1 MPPFEI
7 AIAAFIAL
15 MVLLIVAVRMKRSHD
30 QRLRRAASSG
40 FYDFDLARY
49 GTASAGNSLM
59 EKAVESAS
67 RPLAPSFISSGGAG
81 KGKGKGKGRGKS
93 KGKGAGPIAT
103 SPIPS
108 SFGAS
113 DRSSIGLLP
122 AFDQETAVRHRP
134 PGETHDGLTIP
145 SVPSVPVASA
155 TAGSGNESSL
165 PLLVQPPPPASA
177 PPA

>member
-1 MPPFEI
+1 
-7 AIAAFIAL
+7 
-15 MVLLIVAVRMKRSHD
+15 
-30 QRLRRAASSG
+30 
-40 FYDFDLARY
+40 RY
-49 GTASAGNSLM
+49 GTPSAGSSLM

-67 RPLAPSFISSGGAG
+67 RPLAPSFISSGGTG
-81 KGKGKGKGRGKS
+81 KGKDKGKS

-103 SPIPS
+103 APIPS

-134 PGETHDGLTIP
+134 PGETHEGLHIP
-145 SVPSVPVASA
+145 SVPSVPVPSA

-165 PLLVQPPPPASA
+165 PLLVQPPPP
-177 PPA
+177 